1 MSGVVEDIFDT
12 FVMFILKEFPEEISE
27 ALDYFDIHRR
37 PINQARRLFMSFFH
51 GRGKTNFPRD
61 YSKIILI

>member
-27 ALDYFDIHRR
+27 ALRLLRHPPAATKSSETFIHV
-37 PINQARRLFMSFFH
+37 
-51 GRGKTNFPRD
+51 
-61 YSKIILI
+61 ILSW